1 MLVPRVLIG
10 SLVYVGLPS
19 DKNCVS
25 IKEKKLKFIFN
36 YGENENVKSN
46 ELNEISYLTASSP

>member
-1 MLVPRVLIG
+1 MLVPRVLIA
-10 SLVYVGLPS
+10 SLDYVGLPS

-36 YGENENVKSN
+36 YGENEKEMLKAMN
-46 ELNEISYLTASSP
+46 